1 MDSGYLVRRLAVGVG
16 TLLAAVSLVFLMI
29 HLIPGDPVRAI
40 LGDLYN
46 PTTAE
51 QLTTQLGLDK
61 PLVQQYVD
69 FMSRLVRG
77 DLGTSFLNRQPVL
90 QVVLENLHF
99 TVQLAIVGILV
110 TIALGI
116 PAGIIAALHRGKF
129 ADMLMMSASLLGAS
143 MPSFWLGILL
153 MIVFAVN
160 LKWLPLMGTGDADGP
175 LGLIQALILPGVTLG
190 LRGAALTARVTRS
203 SMLENLGQDYTQTAR
218 AKGLSERVVISR
230 HALRNALLPVVTVVG
245 IDLGRMLG
253 GAAIVEIVFSRPGLG
268 TLLVNA
274 VLDRDYPL
282 IQGTFVVYL
291 TLIILVN
298 LAVDLVYARID
309 PRVSYQ

>member
-1 MDSGYLVRRLAVGVG
+1 MDSGYLVRRLVVGIG

-69 FMSRLVRG
+69 FMSRLARG

-99 TVQLAIVGILV
+99 TVQLAMVGILV

-160 LKWLPLMGTGDADGP
+160 LKWFPLMGTGDADGP
-175 LGLIQALILPGVTLG
+175 LGLIKALVLPGVTLG

-203 SMLENLGQDYTQTAR
+203 SMLENLG
-218 AKGLSERVVISR
+218 
-230 HALRNALLPVVTVVG
+230 
-245 IDLGRMLG
+245 
-253 GAAIVEIVFSRPGLG
+253 PGLHPDGARERAQRTGRHLPPRLTQCAPARGHRRRHRSG
-268 TLLVNA
+268 TDA
-274 VLDRDYPL
+274 RRCCHRRDRLQSTGAWHP
-282 IQGTFVVYL
+282 
-291 TLIILVN
+291 
-298 LAVDLVYARID
+298 ARQCR
-309 PRVSYQ
+309 PRSRLSAHPGHVRRLPDADHPGEPGGRSGVRAD

>member
-1 MDSGYLVRRLAVGVG
+1 VNASYLIRRLLVGAG
-16 TLLAAVSLVFLMI
+16 TLLAAVSLVFMMI
-29 HLIPGDPVRAI
+29 HLIPGDPVKAI
-40 LGDLYN
+40 LGDLYSEE
-46 PTTAE
+46 TAA

-61 PLVQQYVD
+61 PLWRQYTD
-69 FMSRLVRG
+69 FMGGLLRG

-90 QVVLENLHF
+90 QVVLENLQF
-99 TVQLAIVGILV
+99 TVQLAIAGILV

-116 PAGIIAALHRGKF
+116 PAGIFAALHRGKL
-129 ADMLMMSASLLGAS
+129 ADLVTMAASLIGAS

-160 LKWLPLMGTGDADGP
+160 LKWFPLLGASDDGNP
-175 LGLIQALILPGVTLG
+175 LSAIKYLVLPGLTLG
-190 LRGAALTARVTRS
+190 VRGAALTARVTRS

-218 AKGLSERVVISR
+218 AKGLAERVVIYQ

-268 TLLVNA
+268 TLLVGA

-282 IQGTFVVYL
+282 IQGAFVVYL
-291 TLIILVN
+291 IMIILVN
-298 LAVDLVYARID
+298 LLVDLVYARID
-309 PRVSYQ
+309 PRVSYA